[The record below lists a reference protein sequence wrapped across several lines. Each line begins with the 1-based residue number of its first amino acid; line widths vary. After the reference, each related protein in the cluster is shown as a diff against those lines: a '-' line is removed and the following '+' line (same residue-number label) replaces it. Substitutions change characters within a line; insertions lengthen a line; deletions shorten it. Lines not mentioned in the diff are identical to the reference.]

1 MYRRNAQL
9 IGLGV
14 RVVNRS
20 LGGGLGGRTPR
31 PPLGGKGWRGSRQPL
46 PSPSSTG
53 QGDAP
58 AAPPGTTREDVVLLD
73 VDGMHCAGCVSR
85 VRKLLEDQPAV
96 RGASVSLATET
107 ALARVR
113 LATPSH
119 SSTGSKADEL
129 EKSGGEALN
138 GGGGALEALGA
149 SLAQILTA
157 AGYRA
162 TPREARSPGGR
173 APRGA
178 TARAL
183 ESKRA
188 ERAERLASSGW
199 RLAFAALLA
208 SGCASHHLVH
218 ALGATRA
225 PALLRA
231 LASPPVSAALALAAA
246 LGPGRGILTRGARAL
261 ARGSPD
267 MDSLVALGAG
277 AAFAASAAAAAWPA
291 LGWRVAFE
299 DPAMLL
305 GVVLAGRTAEE
316 RARLRAASDML
327 ALQGLLPDSARL
339 LLGDGSLRDVPAH
352 AVARG
357 DAVVVLPGD
366 VVPVD
371 GVVAEGRSACD
382 ESSLTGEAMPVPKA
396 KGQRVSAGTLNSE
409 GRLVVVAE
417 AAGEATTL
425 GALGSLIEA
434 AQSRAA
440 PVQGLADAVA
450 GRFCYGVMAASAA
463 TLAFWAGPGAALFPR
478 VVAAHAPAGAA
489 RPALLLALRLAC
501 SVLVVACPCALG
513 LAAPTA
519 VLVGSSAAARHGL
532 LIRGGDILEAASR
545 IDTVVFD
552 KTGTL
557 TRGRPRLVATRPAP
571 GVPPAL
577 LLTLAAAVEAGSSHP
592 LARAVVEAAGG
603 GGGLPAASGLVQ
615 EPGAGVRAHVEG
627 HGLVAVG
634 SARWALGDEG
644 ESGAKEG
651 VGAAPRGVHAG
662 NPSMRSS
669 HSPAPPSPDTGSHA
683 VVHVS
688 LEGGALGTLE
698 LADEVRP
705 EARGAVAA
713 LRSLGLAVLM
723 VSGDGDGPC
732 AAAAAR
738 LGIAPADV
746 HARVSPAGKAELVAR
761 LRAGGARVAVVGD
774 GVNDAAALAA
784 ADVGVA
790 MAGGVGAAA
799 DVAGVVLLGDSPAQ
813 VVDVVRVGRATLRKI
828 RQNLAWAFGYNLIGI
843 PLAAGALLPLTG
855 LALTPSISSA
865 FMGISSLAV
874 MTNSLLLQPEVER
887 LARHGAQDAGRERT
901 AVPDAKELSASQTS
915 A

>member
-149 SLAQILTA
+149 SLAQ
-157 AGYRA
+157 
-162 TPREARSPGGR
+162 
-173 APRGA
+173 
-178 TARAL
+178 
-183 ESKRA
+183 
-188 ERAERLASSGW
+188 
-199 RLAFAALLA
+199 
-208 SGCASHHLVH
+208 
-218 ALGATRA
+218 
-225 PALLRA
+225 
-231 LASPPVSAALALAAA
+231 
-246 LGPGRGILTRGARAL
+246 
-261 ARGSPD
+261 
-267 MDSLVALGAG
+267 
-277 AAFAASAAAAAWPA
+277 
-291 LGWRVAFE
+291 

-425 GALGSLIEA
+425 GALG
-434 AQSRAA
+434 
-440 PVQGLADAVA
+440 
-450 GRFCYGVMAASAA
+450 
-463 TLAFWAGPGAALFPR
+463 
-478 VVAAHAPAGAA
+478 
-489 RPALLLALRLAC
+489 
-501 SVLVVACPCALG
+501 VLVVACPCALG

-545 IDTVVFD
+545 IDT
-552 KTGTL
+552 
-557 TRGRPRLVATRPAP
+557 
-571 GVPPAL
+571 
-577 LLTLAAAVEAGSSHP
+577 
-592 LARAVVEAAGG
+592 
-603 GGGLPAASGLVQ
+603 

-662 NPSMRSS
+662 DPSMRSS

-723 VSGDGDGPC
+723 VSGDGAGPC

-901 AVPDAKELSASQTS
+901 AVPDAKELSASQAS

>member
-1 MYRRNAQL
+1 
-9 IGLGV
+9 
-14 RVVNRS
+14 VVNRS

-149 SLAQILTA
+149 SLAQ
-157 AGYRA
+157 
-162 TPREARSPGGR
+162 
-173 APRGA
+173 
-178 TARAL
+178 
-183 ESKRA
+183 
-188 ERAERLASSGW
+188 
-199 RLAFAALLA
+199 
-208 SGCASHHLVH
+208 
-218 ALGATRA
+218 
-225 PALLRA
+225 
-231 LASPPVSAALALAAA
+231 
-246 LGPGRGILTRGARAL
+246 
-261 ARGSPD
+261 
-267 MDSLVALGAG
+267 
-277 AAFAASAAAAAWPA
+277 
-291 LGWRVAFE
+291 
-299 DPAMLL
+299 
-305 GVVLAGRTAEE
+305 
-316 RARLRAASDML
+316 
-327 ALQGLLPDSARL
+327 
-339 LLGDGSLRDVPAH
+339 
-352 AVARG
+352 
-357 DAVVVLPGD
+357 
-366 VVPVD
+366 
-371 GVVAEGRSACD
+371 
-382 ESSLTGEAMPVPKA
+382 
-396 KGQRVSAGTLNSE
+396 
-409 GRLVVVAE
+409 
-417 AAGEATTL
+417 
-425 GALGSLIEA
+425 
-434 AQSRAA
+434 
-440 PVQGLADAVA
+440 
-450 GRFCYGVMAASAA
+450 
-463 TLAFWAGPGAALFPR
+463 
-478 VVAAHAPAGAA
+478 
-489 RPALLLALRLAC
+489 
-501 SVLVVACPCALG
+501 
-513 LAAPTA
+513 
-519 VLVGSSAAARHGL
+519 VGSAAARHGL

-662 NPSMRSS
+662 DPSMRSS

-723 VSGDGDGPC
+723 VSGDGAGPC

-901 AVPDAKELSASQTS
+901 AVPDAKELSASQAS